1 MTSSIKDPY
10 RALHGGARRIGSPD
24 LAGIWKAPFDPAQ
37 AVAAGRGRGGVDSG
51 RPTFGRRPERRADGT
66 LRLLRR
72 LGRSVSFVAIIHP
85 PPTDTVRFRGIASN
99 RGAGEECLGGR
110 AVIEAS
116 ASGEAERQVAAD
128 TSGNHALDP
137 NRCPPRCGPLAVSN
151 ARKPAHRVNSS
162 RRAIRIRPRRKDHRA
177 RTLRGRST
185 RTRQSRARRT
195 PPCAND
201 REVGSPVSG
210 PPTPHCRQAQKT
222 EADQGRCRWLG
233 NRFDP
238 RHGDQPG
245 LTEVKP
251 LLVAPD
257 ELKRR

>member
-1 MTSSIKDPY
+1 MTSSRKDPY
-10 RALHGGARRIGSPD
+10 RALHGGARRIGSPN

-110 AVIEAS
+110 AVREAS
-116 ASGEAERQVAAD
+116 APGEAERQVAAD

-137 NRCPPRCGPLAVSN
+137 NRCPPRYGPLAVSN
-151 ARKPAHRVNSS
+151 ARKLAHRVNSS
-162 RRAIRIRPRRKDHRA
+162 GGRSASDLGARITGRALCAAEAPERGKAGRGEPRPAPMTEKSGAPFQARRRLTAAKPRRPKPIRA
-177 RTLRGRST
+177 AVAGSGTGST
-185 RTRQSRARRT
+185 RATAIS
-195 PPCAND
+195 
-201 REVGSPVSG
+201 
-210 PPTPHCRQAQKT
+210 
-222 EADQGRCRWLG
+222 QG
-233 NRFDP
+233 
-238 RHGDQPG
+238 
-245 LTEVKP
+245 
-251 LLVAPD
+251 
-257 ELKRR
+257 